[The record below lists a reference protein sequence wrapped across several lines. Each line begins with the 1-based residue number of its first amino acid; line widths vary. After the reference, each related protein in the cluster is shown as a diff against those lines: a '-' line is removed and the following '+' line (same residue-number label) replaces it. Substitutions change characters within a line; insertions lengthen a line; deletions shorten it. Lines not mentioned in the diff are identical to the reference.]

1 MKKKKST
8 SSLAPAAKIDG
19 TVFYNAAKK
28 YGLSTSTAGL
38 NKLVK
43 LVNTEGLTPLQA
55 ARKIAQEK

>member
-1 MKKKKST
+1 MKKKQS
-8 SSLAPAAKIDG
+8 AKIDG

-28 YGLSTSTAGL
+28 YGLPTTNAGL

-55 ARKIAQEK
+55 AKKISQGK